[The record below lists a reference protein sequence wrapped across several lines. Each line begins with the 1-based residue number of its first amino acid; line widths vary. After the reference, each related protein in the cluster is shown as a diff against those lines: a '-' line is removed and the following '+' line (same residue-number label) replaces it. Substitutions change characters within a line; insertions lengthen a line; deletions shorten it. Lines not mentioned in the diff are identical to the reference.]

1 MLGKMKKIIT
11 TLAVFV
17 FLIGFSQ
24 QKEGKLTNIFS
35 FANVYDY
42 QPDDELLKNN
52 PEQMILANE
61 SIRLITRLEIR
72 DDTETYC
79 FIKSLNTMDN
89 TIHVYCFLAKENQ
102 WSVVNQDAPIT
113 SAIKLI
119 LQVLTADLLFDF
131 ANNNESFYKEI
142 NAIKSKAK
150 DERGTLDIFK
160 LAEVVQKNKGVLLK
174 LKP

>member
-1 MLGKMKKIIT
+1 MKRIIT
-11 TLAVFV
+11 ILAIFV
-17 FLIGFSQ
+17 FFTGFSQ
-24 QKEGKLTNIFS
+24 QKECKLTNIFS
-35 FANVYDY
+35 FANAYDY
-42 QPDDELLKNN
+42 QQDDELLKNN
-52 PEQMILANE
+52 PEQMVLANE
-61 SIRLITRLEIR
+61 AMKLITRLEIR

-89 TIHVYCFLAKENQ
+89 TINVYCFLAEENR
-102 WSVVNQDAPIT
+102 WNIANQDTPLT
-113 SAIKLI
+113 SAIKLV

-142 NAIKSKAK
+142 NAIKSQAK

-160 LAEVVQKNKGVLLK
+160 LAEVVQKNKGILLK